1 MSLNEAQVSKI
12 AKLAR
17 IKISEDEK
25 LKFTKELNGIFSWIE
40 QLQEVDTNGVEPLY
54 SVNTDEL
61 TLREDVVNDGNKRD
75 RVLKNSPV
83 SKYGY
88 FAVPKVIE

>member
-17 IKISEDEK
+17 IKITEEEK
-25 LKFTKELNGIFSWIE
+25 QKFTKELNGIFSWIQ

-54 SVNTDEL
+54 SVNTEKL
-61 TLREDVVNDGNKRD
+61 PLREDVVSDGGKREK
-75 RVLKNSPV
+75 VLKNSPV